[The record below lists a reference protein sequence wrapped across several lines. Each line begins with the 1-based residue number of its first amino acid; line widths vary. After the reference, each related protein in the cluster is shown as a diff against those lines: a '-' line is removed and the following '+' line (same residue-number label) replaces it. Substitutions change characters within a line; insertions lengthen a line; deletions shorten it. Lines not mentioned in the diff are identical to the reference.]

1 MALGKSSLGLVV
13 AASCALLSAC
23 ASSELAGVSAI
34 DLPPPDPAPA
44 LQEYRISA
52 NDKLSINVYP
62 ATNMSM
68 SGLRVDATG
77 MLLYPPTGLAT
88 AQGKTARE
96 LSAELQTKLATCCL
110 RNPQVVVTVDEALA
124 QQVTVSGAVIQ
135 SGVYAVRGPTTLMGA
150 LALARGPDQQTADL
164 KNIVVIRMTGGQRTA
179 ARFNLEQIRSG
190 QADDPIIYGGDMII
204 VDTSQAKS
212 AWKNIVSAVPFIGVF
227 AAF

>member
-1 MALGKSSLGLVV
+1 MAFGKSSLGLVV
-13 AASCALLSAC
+13 AASCALLTAC
-23 ASSELAGVSAI
+23 ASSQLAGVPGA
-34 DLPPPDPAPA
+34 DLAPPDPAPV

-62 ATNMSM
+62 ATDMSM
-68 SGLRVDATG
+68 AGLRVDATG
-77 MLLYPPTGLAT
+77 MLLYPPTGMAT

-96 LSAELQTKLATCCL
+96 LSAELQTKLAACCL

-124 QQVTVSGAVIQ
+124 QQITVSGSVIQ

-150 LALARGPDQQTADL
+150 LALARGPDRQTADL
-164 KNIVVIRMTGGQRTA
+164 KNIVVMRTTGGQRTA
-179 ARFNLEQIRSG
+179 ARFNLEQIQAG
-190 QADDPIIYGGDMII
+190 QAEDPVIYGGDMII

-212 AWKNIVSAVPFIGVF
+212 AWRNIVSAVPFVGVF